1 METII
6 DRKVQEFNRLIT
18 EYCRLESVAAQ
29 NRMMKETADW
39 VEALLKETGFQT
51 QQLEVE
57 GAPNYVFGEIKGAS
71 DFTLLLYNHM
81 DVQPEDPIELWNS
94 PPFEVTEKE
103 GLMIAR
109 GISDNKAGL
118 ITRALA
124 MQAIIEEKGELPI
137 TIKWIVE
144 GEEEIGSPH
153 FDAMTKKYGDLLKA
167 DMELWEGSGL
177 TEDGA
182 PNICLGF
189 RGLLY
194 VEYEV
199 EVMSRDAHSGGAEKY
214 PNAAWR
220 LINALSTLR
229 DEKGNNL
236 IEGFYDDV
244 LEPTESE
251 KQAIRDNLNP
261 EMERKVKQLF
271 GLEAFNNGISGFDA
285 AVAVYRPTTN
295 IAGFISGYTDAGVKT
310 VTPAKATAKMDF
322 RLVPNQDPA
331 DLVEKIKKHLLKHGF
346 DDVKVTQ
353 MSGAPSVVTPL
364 DSEIGQKLAAICA
377 EFNELSPQIVPLGGG
392 TLPLLAA
399 MKNNL
404 GLMGASVSGNPS
416 YYGSD
421 MHSPNENIRSKDV
434 GPAIEFNIFM
444 YTQLGNMR

>member
-1 METII
+1 MKTII
-6 DRKVQEFNRLIT
+6 DQKVQEFNRLIA

-39 VEALLKETGFQT
+39 VEALLKKTGFQT
-51 QQLEVE
+51 QQFEVE

-94 PPFEVTEKE
+94 PPFELTEKD

-153 FDAMTKKYGDLLKA
+153 FDAMTKQYGDLLKA
-167 DMELWEGSGL
+167 DMGLWEGSGL

-199 EVMSRDAHSGGAEKY
+199 EVMSRDAHSGGAEKF

-261 EMERKVKQLF
+261 EMEAKVKQMF
-271 GLEAFNNGISGFDA
+271 DLEAFNNGLSGFDA

-295 IAGFISGYTDAGVKT
+295 IAGFISGYTDEGVKT

-331 DLVEKIKKHLLKHGF
+331 DLVEKIKKHLHKHGF
-346 DDVKVTQ
+346 DDVKVKQ
-353 MSGAPSVVTPL
+353 LGGSPSVVTPL

-377 EFNELSPQIVPLGGG
+377 GFNELPPQIVPLGGG

-399 MKNNL
+399 MKNNI

-416 YYGSD
+416 YYGSG
-421 MHSPNENIRSKDV
+421 MHSPNEKIRSKNDRP
-434 GPAIEFNIFM
+434 GIELNIFM
-444 YTQLGNMR
+444 YNKLGEMN